1 MVFMMIAKFFLYSAK
16 YTDFHFSPGC
26 APSILNLFINMML
39 FKVSNAI
46 QSTRYISES
55 NFETRRNLHQ

>member
-16 YTDFHFSPGC
+16 YTDFVYSPGC

-39 FKVSNAI
+39 FKVRNRN
-46 QSTRYISES
+46 QSTRYILKV
-55 NFETRRNLHQ
+55 NFETRRTLHH